1 MDNLSTEQRS
11 AQMGRVRSKNSKPEL
26 ALRSWTHRLGF
37 RFRLHRRD
45 VPGQPDI
52 SIQSRRKA
60 VFLHGCF
67 WHRHDCP
74 SGRRLPKSRIAF
86 WTVKLEQNRR
96 RDIETLRRLGEV
108 GWTALVVWEC
118 EMRDRAAV
126 ERKLVDF
133 LNA

>member
-1 MDNLSTEQRS
+1 MDNLSAEERS
-11 AQMGRVRSKNSKPEL
+11 AQMGRVRSKDSKAEL
-26 ALRSWTHRLGF
+26 ALRSWAHRLGY

-52 SIQSRRKA
+52 SIRSRRKA

-74 SGRRLPKSRIAF
+74 SGRRLPKSRVSF
-86 WTVKLEQNRR
+86 WTEKLEQNRR
-96 RDIETLRRLGEV
+96 RDVETLRRLGEL

-126 ERKLVDF
+126 ERKLSDF
-133 LNA
+133 LDA